1 MSMEQITLDD
11 NLGYTEFYVNIKV
24 KHVVGYLGDG
34 NNQQLVDSYK
44 NVLESGE
51 LSAYVEK
58 YISSLISG
66 SHVIDD
72 VYDLGL
78 IDTIEIEVSDNWW
91 EENISLVI
99 RLRC

>member
-24 KHVVGYLGDG
+24 KRVVGYLGDG

-66 SHVIDD
+66 SNVIDD

-78 IDTIEIEVSDNWW
+78 IDTIEIEVSDN
-91 EENISLVI
+91 
-99 RLRC
+99 

>member
-24 KHVVGYLGDG
+24 KRVVGYLGDG

-78 IDTIEIEVSDNWW
+78 IDTIEIEVSDN
-91 EENISLVI
+91 
-99 RLRC
+99 